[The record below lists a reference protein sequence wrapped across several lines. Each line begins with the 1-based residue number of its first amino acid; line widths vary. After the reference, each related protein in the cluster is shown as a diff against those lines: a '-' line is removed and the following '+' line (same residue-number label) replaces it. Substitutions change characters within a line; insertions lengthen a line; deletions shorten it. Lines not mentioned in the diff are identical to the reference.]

1 MKNVTTLLLA
11 LILSAT
17 LSAQTITNVNPN
29 AGTQGTYGLNVQ
41 ISGAGTNFS
50 QGSNTYVYFTQ
61 GTATY
66 LSGYGTTVNNAS
78 SLTTYLDI
86 PFSAGTG
93 LYDLT
98 VINGGNTTSLAS
110 AFTVLLGQVPQIT
123 YVDTNYSSTCNT
135 LDVTIS
141 GLGTN
146 FQSGTNTSVWFTQG
160 SSTIY
165 ANFVN
170 ILNSLSLTANVT
182 VPCNQP
188 FGFYDVNV
196 YDSNDGVLSLP
207 YGFFVSDTTVDIAS
221 VSGDTTV
228 YNFGDSVTIIITG
241 QGTHFA
247 AQGDTNLVWL
257 GQVHRSMVPNV
268 FSVRTQVI
276 SNTQIR
282 ATFLFNSQTPPGFY
296 DVFVFNHSD
305 GELTKVR
312 AVNHLTNGID
322 GINADQIKVYPNPA
336 SGKLYVESTNH
347 VVMKSVSLTSLT
359 GAVVLSRAA
368 TGNGKE
374 VIDLQSIDAGV
385 YILSVTDQTGAVSYK
400 KIMVD

>member
-1 MKNVTTLLLA
+1 MKNVLFFLA
-11 LILSAT
+11 LVLSAS

-29 AGTQGTYGLNVQ
+29 SGAQGTNGLAIQ
-41 ISGAGTNFS
+41 ISGSGTNFS
-50 QGSNTYVYFTQ
+50 SGSNTYVYFTQ

-66 LSGYGTTVNNAS
+66 LTGYGTTVSNAN

-86 PFSAGTG
+86 PFWAGTG

-110 AFTVLLGQVPQIT
+110 AFTVLLGQLPQIS
-123 YVDTNYSSTCNT
+123 YVDTNYSTTGVT
-135 LDVTIS
+135 LDVAIS
-141 GLGTN
+141 GTATN

-170 ILNSLSLTANVT
+170 VFNSLSLTANIT
-182 VPCNQP
+182 IPANQP
-188 FGFYDVNV
+188 FGFYNVNV
-196 YDSNDGVLSLP
+196 YDQNDGYLTLP
-207 YGFFVSDTTVDIAS
+207 YGFFVSDTTVGIVS
-221 VSGDTTV
+221 VTGDTTV

-247 AQGDTNLVWL
+247 AQGDTTTVWL

-268 FSVRTQVI
+268 FPVRTEVL

-282 ATFLFNSQTPPGFY
+282 ATFYFNAQTPAGYY
-296 DVFVFNHSD
+296 DVFVLNHTD
-305 GELTKVR
+305 GELTKIR

-322 GINADQIKVYPNPA
+322 GINADQISVYPNPA
-336 SGKLYVESTNH
+336 SGKLYIESTNQ
-347 VVMKSVSLTSLT
+347 VVMKSISLTSLT
-359 GAVVLSRAA
+359 GAVVLNRAA
-368 TGNGKE
+368 AGGGKE
-374 VIDLQSIDAGV
+374 VIDLQNIETGI
-385 YILSVTDQTGAVSYK
+385 YILSVTDQSGAISYK
-400 KIMVD
+400 KILVD